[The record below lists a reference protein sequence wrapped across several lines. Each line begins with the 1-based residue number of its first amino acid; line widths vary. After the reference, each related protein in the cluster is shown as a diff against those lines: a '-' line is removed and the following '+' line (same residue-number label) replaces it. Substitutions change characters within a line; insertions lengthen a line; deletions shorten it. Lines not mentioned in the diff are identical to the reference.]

1 MGGGDVEDWE
11 VGCEGEGEVIE
22 VKDGRL
28 RLYEVD
34 LDDPCSS

>member
-1 MGGGDVEDWE
+1 VEDWE

-34 LDDPCSS
+34 LDDSCSS